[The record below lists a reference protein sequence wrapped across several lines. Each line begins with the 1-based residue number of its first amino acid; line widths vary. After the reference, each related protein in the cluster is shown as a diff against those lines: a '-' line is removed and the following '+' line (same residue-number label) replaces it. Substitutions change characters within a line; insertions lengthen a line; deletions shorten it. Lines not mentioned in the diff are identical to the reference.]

1 MNWAN
6 SSSSHGTIPRQWRI
20 WQDGQFI
27 DCLVGSSSK
36 TRRSKKK
43 VQTSKESWSTNHSTR
58 WTFTSHIPDPV
69 RWKIAPNLCIAEKGS
84 FWIYELFE
92 NKRLTIVWLLLNGW
106 SNAVISSFFSSY
118 TFQIF
123 PIYNTRVDGKYR
135 EHSQSDCIFFFFFFT
150 LCFLYDAAF
159 VTCKFCCLESPLP

>member
-1 MNWAN
+1 MNWAK

-43 VQTSKESWSTNHSTR
+43 VHTRKESWSTNHSTR

-92 NKRLTIVWLLLNGW
+92 NKRLTIGWISWTIDRMRLFLL
-106 SNAVISSFFSSY
+106 FSSY

-135 EHSQSDCIFFFFFFT
+135 EHSQSDCIFFFFFA

-159 VTCKFCCLESPLP
+159 VTGKFCCLESPLP